1 MSAEYGEFYDTGAA
15 AAGFESL
22 EKRVIDEGFDLEYRL
37 NEKIAWNGQLLNRDL
52 DDAIPYLRARYT
64 NVLAEVLTD
73 STPDVATQEA
83 AYNAF
88 HFVGRVLTALYNRPV
103 APVLNEDYFDGKK
116 SKDELRRDFDI
127 TAWVYLARNPALD
140 GLVGRYLSYLDQS
153 GNHYKLV
160 KAVCGLLLH
169 DTEEEER
176 QRFATA
182 AREAKIDAEVAAFAR
197 ELEAWPETPSAER

>member
-15 AAGFESL
+15 AGFESL
-22 EKRVIDEGFDLEYRL
+22 EQRVLDEGHELNYRL
-37 NEKIAWNGQLLNRDL
+37 NEKIAWHGHLLNRDL
-52 DDAIPYLRARYT
+52 DDSIPYLRARYT

-73 STPDVATQEA
+73 TTPDSAAQEA

-88 HFVGRVLTALYNRPV
+88 HFVGRVLTALYNRSV
-103 APVLNEDYFDGKK
+103 APVLYEDYFNGQK
-116 SKDELRRDFDI
+116 SKDELRCNFDI

-153 GNHYKLV
+153 GNHYRLV

-176 QRFATA
+176 QRFAA
-182 AREAKIDAEVAAFAR
+182 KSRETKIDAEVAAFAK
-197 ELEAWPETPSAER
+197 ELEAWPETPSPEG